1 MSVLLLTHPACLDHW
16 MGEGHPERPDRLRAI
31 LDALDADAFASL
43 VRREAPR
50 AEIAALERV
59 HDPDYVRRI
68 LSSVPTEGLYALDP
82 DTALSPGSGEAALRA
97 AGAAV
102 AAVDAVVAGEVDRAF
117 CAIRPPGH
125 HAERDRAM
133 GFCLFNNIAIAAM
146 QARAVHRINRIAVV
160 DFDVHHGNGTQ
171 HEFADDP
178 DLLYISTHQHP
189 LFPGTGLM
197 QERGVS
203 NNVMNLPMLADTTVA
218 AFRDL
223 VAHRVIPA
231 LDKFTPDLILISA
244 GFDGHK
250 DDPVGGM
257 AFDAEDYYWVTRQ
270 LVEAANRHCGGKVV
284 SVLEGGYDLRALAQ
298 SSAAHVRALM
308 EP

>member
-1 MSVLLLTHPACLDHW
+1 MRVVLK
-16 MGEGHPERPDRLRAI
+16 
-31 LDALDADAFASL
+31 ALDDDAFASL
-43 VRREAPR
+43 IRREAPR
-50 AEIAALERV
+50 ADIAMLERV
-59 HDPDYVRRI
+59 HDPAYVRRI
-68 LSSVPTEGLYALDP
+68 LESVPEHGIFPLDP

-102 AAVDAVVAGEVDRAF
+102 AAVDAVVGGEVDRAF

-125 HAERDRAM
+125 HAERARAM
-133 GFCLFNNIAIAAM
+133 GFCLFNNVAIASM
-146 QARAVHRINRIAVV
+146 QARAVHRVNRIAVV

-171 HEFADDP
+171 HEFAADP

-197 QERGVS
+197 HERGVS
-203 NNVMNLPMLADTTVA
+203 NNVMNLPMLADTTVE

-244 GFDGHK
+244 GFDGHR

-257 AFDAEDYYWVTRQ
+257 KLEAEDFYWVTRQ
-270 LVEAANRHCGGKVV
+270 LVEAANRHCGGRVV
-284 SVLEGGYDLRALAQ
+284 SVLEGGYDLKGLAE
-298 SSAAHVRALM
+298 SCAAHVRALM
-308 EP
+308 EA